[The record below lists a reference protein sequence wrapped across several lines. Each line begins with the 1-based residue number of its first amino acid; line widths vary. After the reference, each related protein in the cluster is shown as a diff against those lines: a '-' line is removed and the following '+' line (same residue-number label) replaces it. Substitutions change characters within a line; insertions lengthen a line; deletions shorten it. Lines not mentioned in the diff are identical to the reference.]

1 MEIKKREKEIRS
13 MAKMSVKERIIKF
26 AEEYGYSFRSN
37 YSGRF
42 MFGRMCIGVSGKGDL
57 KMDLFEFLVNDG
69 LSVSRARQIVNSA
82 KTDNMGLGMIIYF
95 PTIK

>member
-1 MEIKKREKEIRS
+1 MEIKKREKEIV
-13 MAKMSVKERIIKF
+13 MAKMSVKERIRKF

-42 MFGRMCIGVSGKGDL
+42 MYGRICIGVSGEGDL
-57 KMDLFEFLVNDG
+57 KMDLFEFLVSDG

-82 KTDNMGLGMIIYF
+82 KTDDMGLGMIIYF